1 MGWMT
6 AANLGTDGYTGD
18 LNERCLTIAECLQ
31 PAGYATYMSGKWHL
45 TYEKYCGPE
54 GPKHSWPRQ
63 RGLAA
68 RMRHCAD
75 CHRWN
80 QFIKTT

>member
-18 LNERCLTIAECLQ
+18 ERCLTIAECLR

-45 TYEKYCGPE
+45 TCKTFI
-54 GPKHSWPRQ
+54 RQ
-63 RGLAA
+63 ASRSEPMYPLSQAQG
-68 RMRHCAD
+68 
-75 CHRWN
+75 N
-80 QFIKTT
+80 